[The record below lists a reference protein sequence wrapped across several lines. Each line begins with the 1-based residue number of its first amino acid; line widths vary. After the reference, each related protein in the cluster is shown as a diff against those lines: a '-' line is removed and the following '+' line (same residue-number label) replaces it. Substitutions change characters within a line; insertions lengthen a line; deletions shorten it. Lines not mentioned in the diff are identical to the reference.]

1 MFCATAASECDGDA
15 LGAEAQRRR
24 DGKERAGRLG
34 VQRQQGRPAPQS
46 LTQGLY
52 LFLSSSPPPPRVL
65 CIAANRNAAAVLWS

>member
-34 VQRQQGRPAPQS
+34 VQRQLHSARAGRLGVQRQLHKDARLHS
-46 LTQGLY
+46 
-52 LFLSSSPPPPRVL
+52 R
-65 CIAANRNAAAVLWS
+65 